1 MLPPFIGVA
10 VNVTLV
16 PEHIVP
22 LGFAD
27 ILTLAGRKEFT
38 VIVMAF
44 EVAGEP
50 DAQVRDDAITQVITS
65 PFASVVE
72 V

>member
-1 MLPPFIGVA
+1 MA

-16 PEHIVP
+16 PEHMAP
-22 LGFAD
+22 LGFAEMP
-27 ILTLAGRKEFT
+27 TLAAALEFT
-38 VIVMAF
+38 VIVMLF

-50 DAQVRDDAITQVITS
+50 VAHVRLEFMTQVITS
-65 PFASVVE
+65 LLVKVDD